1 MKTPLILSTLL
12 AAPSLQA
19 ANIITWNTAF
29 NTILAPVNYDGTGSG
44 PSRGVSTDVTA
55 NAATLTGITSNN
67 SGDFDIIVPTT
78 ALLTHYMELTIIAAS
93 GLSFDAGQIRVAVPY
108 GAVGGDLNAG
118 FQVRSSLDN
127 FGSLISTSAVDPTSG
142 RNTTPGGTVIN
153 YDLVADISSMPDVVD
168 DITYRLYFYDP
179 DGLVKIRGSITTM
192 PEGIRIVGPSATL
205 IPEPS
210 AVAMTGLAGLAFAFR
225 RRRSYS
231 AGIN

>member
-1 MKTPLILSTLL
+1 MNKTILLSALL
-12 AAPSLQA
+12 VAPSLQA

-44 PSRGVSTDVTA
+44 PSRGVSTEVTA
-55 NAATLTGITSNN
+55 TAATLTGITPNN
-67 SGDFDIIVPTT
+67 TGDYDIIVPTT
-78 ALLTHYMELTIIAAS
+78 ALLTHYMELTIVPAS
-93 GLSFDAGQIRVAVPY
+93 GLAFDAGQIRVAVPY

-142 RNTTPGGTVIN
+142 RNTTPGGTIIN
-153 YDLVADISSMPDVVD
+153 YDLVANISSMPDVVSS
-168 DITYRLYFYDP
+168 ISYRLYFYDP

-192 PEGIRIVGPSATL
+192 PEGIRIVGPSATA

-210 AVAMTGLAGLAFAFR
+210 AIALVGLAGIALAVR
-225 RRRSYS
+225 RRRSLL
-231 AGIN
+231 A